1 MAKSTSTFT
10 TAQIAVLEAFAQ
22 NTDSGL
28 ISNADIKAL
37 VLTDDFKGKTV
48 PMLRGKVVAMKRYQT
63 VAASPKPATESNV
76 QRKSDFVS
84 AVETLLSI
92 PDGRLSS
99 FEKASKAD
107 LQALT
112 DALIALADKA

>member
-10 TAQIAVLEAFAQ
+10 IAQIAVLEAFAQ
-22 NTDSGL
+22 STDSGL